1 MVRIIKMKNKPTLS
15 DLVPDMEIRWTWLL
29 DWRLR
34 IVFWMN
40 GIRTLRQLS
49 EYRRSHFEGRFL
61 CNEKAITNMTLFL
74 NCVKLDWKCP

>member
-1 MVRIIKMKNKPTLS
+1 MKKKITLS
-15 DLVPDMEIRWTWLL
+15 ELTPDTEIQRTGLL

-34 IVFWMN
+34 IVFWLN
-40 GIRTLRQLS
+40 GIKTLKQLT

-74 NCVKLDWKCP
+74 YCVKLDWKCL

>member
-1 MVRIIKMKNKPTLS
+1 MKKKITLS
-15 DLVPDMEIRWTWLL
+15 ELTPDTEIQRTGLL

-34 IVFWMN
+34 IVFWLN
-40 GIRTLRQLS
+40 GIKTLKQLT

-74 NCVKLDWKCP
+74 NCVKLDWKCL